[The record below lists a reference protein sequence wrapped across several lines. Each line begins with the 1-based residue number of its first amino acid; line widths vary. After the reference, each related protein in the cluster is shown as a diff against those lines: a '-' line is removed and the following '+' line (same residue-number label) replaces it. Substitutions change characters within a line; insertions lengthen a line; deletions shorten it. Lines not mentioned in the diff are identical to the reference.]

1 MTMLAT
7 DRPAISVSTAARA
20 PWRTLT
26 RSLVITAVFI
36 VPAVTIRITGLHP
49 DPVAALLIYG
59 GAVVAASFL
68 LAWGA
73 EAAQIDVSGGLA
85 IAALAL
91 VAVLPEYA
99 VDLYYA
105 YVSGHNPDYTQYAA
119 ANMTGSN
126 RLLMGLGWPV
136 VVLVSILVARKT
148 GAAKST
154 GLVLEPANRVELGFL
169 LIAGVVAFVIPASG
183 EIHLV
188 LGLALLAWF
197 GFYLYKVSHGDVE
210 EPDLVGTAAALGEL
224 SDNARRIIVGSLFVV
239 SGAVILLCAK
249 PFADNLVAAGT
260 ELGIDRF
267 LLVQWL
273 APLAS
278 EAPEFIIATIFAARG
293 KGTAAIAT
301 LISSKVN
308 QWTLLIGSLPLAH
321 LLGGGGPALVLDSR
335 QVEEVL
341 LTASQ
346 TLMGVALILALRF
359 NRGAALLLLG
369 LFVVQ
374 FPLTST
380 TGRLVLC
387 GIYGVITLG
396 GLIINRRNLAATL
409 RAPFVGTAIRHSGH
423 PHALEDHGPSA

>member
-7 DRPAISVSTAARA
+7 DRPVAAVPATARA
-20 PWRTLT
+20 RRLTLI
-26 RSLVITAVFI
+26 RSALITAIFI
-36 VPAVTIRITGLHP
+36 TPAVVVRIVGLQL
-49 DPVAALLIYG
+49 DPVAALLVFG
-59 GAVVAASFL
+59 AAVVAASFL
-68 LAWGA
+68 LAWAA
-73 EAAQIDVSGGLA
+73 EAAQIDVSGGLT
-85 IAALAL
+85 IAVLAL

-105 YVSGHNPDYTQYAA
+105 YVSGHNADYTQYAA

-136 VVLVSILVARKT
+136 VVLVSIVVARKASA
-148 GAAKST
+148 GKPVGVA
-154 GLVLEPANRVELGFL
+154 LEPANRVELGFL

-183 EIHLV
+183 EIHLA

-210 EPDLVGTAAALGEL
+210 EPDLIGTAAALGAL
-224 SDNARRIIVGSLFVV
+224 PDRSRRTVVVGLFVV

-278 EAPEFIIATIFAARG
+278 EAPEFIIAVIFASRG

-308 QWTLLIGSLPLAH
+308 QWTLLVGSLPVAH
-321 LLGGGGPALVLDSR
+321 LLGGGASSLVLDSR

-341 LTASQ
+341 LTATQ

-359 NRGAALLLLG
+359 RGTAALALLV

-374 FPLTST
+374 FPIVT
-380 TGRLVLC
+380 TQGRLVLC
-387 GIYGVITLG
+387 GIYTLVALGGVIINHRY
-396 GLIINRRNLAATL
+396 LIATV
-409 RAPFVGTAIRHSGH
+409 RAPFVGRAIRHSGR
-423 PHALEDHGPSA
+423 PQLTEDGPV

>member
-1 MTMLAT
+1 MLAT
-7 DRPAISVSTAARA
+7 DRPAISVSTTA

-36 VPAVTIRITGLHP
+36 VPALVVRIGGLHP

-105 YVSGHNPDYTQYAA
+105 YVSGHNPEYTQYAA

-154 GLVLEPANRVELGFL
+154 GLVLEPANRLELGFL
-169 LIAGVVAFVIPASG
+169 SIAGVVAVVIPASG
-183 EIHLV
+183 EIHLA

-210 EPDLVGTAAALGEL
+210 EPDLIGTAAALGEL
-224 SDNARRIIVGSLFVV
+224 SDRARRIIVGSLFVV

-278 EAPEFIIATIFAARG
+278 EAPEFIIATIFASRG

-321 LLGGGGPALVLDSR
+321 LLGGGGSSLVLDSR

-359 NRGAALLLLG
+359 NQGAALLLLG

-387 GIYGVITLG
+387 GIYGVITLV

-409 RAPFVGTAIRHSGH
+409 RAPFFGTAIRHSGH
-423 PHALEDHGPSA
+423 PHSSEDHTLPG